1 MAFGFGSNNNSTFG
15 GFGSSNTGGGFGST
29 NNNTTSGGSLFGGNT
44 ATSGGTSFGGGFGS
58 NNANSSSP
66 FGAAKPAFGAP
77 ASTSSGG
84 GVFGGGTSTSG
95 GFGSNAGGGFGS
107 SNTTSA
113 FGGNSGG
120 GLFGKPATSGFGST
134 PNPGGSL
141 FGGGSTS
148 GGFGSA
154 GSSNPFSLSTNNNSN
169 TSGGF
174 GGFGN
179 SPAAGNN
186 NNGTAAVP
194 FNPTNEKD
202 GTNGAT
208 QAYQSISFQEPY
220 KNKSFEEL
228 RVEDYAQGRRY
239 GNTNGQAGSFGT
251 TTGFGGFN
259 SNAGNANTG
268 GSTFGG
274 FGGSG
279 SNTGGGLFGNQA
291 ANNNSGGGLFG
302 AQNKPAGGGLFGNT
316 ASSAPSTGFG
326 TSTANSGSGLFGNN
340 ASNTSNPFGAS
351 SNTGGGLFGGSNNQT
366 TNTGGGLFGN
376 NATNQIKPAFGG
388 FGTSTQQ
395 NQQQSNPFG
404 GASSTNTGGGLFG
417 GQNQQNQQQSNPFG
431 GATNTNAGGGLFG
444 NKPAGGGLFG
454 STSNTNSGGGL
465 FGNSTTNNNSGGGLF
480 GNSTNNNS
488 SGGGLFGN
496 NQQQNNTGGGLFGN
510 NANQN
515 KPAGTGLFGNS
526 TSGTNAGG
534 GLFGNNSTSNTG
546 GSSLFGNTQN
556 KPAGT
561 SLFGGSTNTGGGGL
575 FGNTGNQQQNTGG
588 GLFGGGGSNAGTSL
602 FGGGQNQQQGNS
614 LFGGNQSQQQNQQNH
629 LTASLTGSPYGNE
642 QLFASLAAPSP
653 PVGPLATPLQ
663 GAKPAP
669 KKAPSLMASMRI
681 NTPVYTPRG
690 GAGSLG
696 KSTGY
701 GFTYSTYGTP
711 GSAYSGSLTPGAS
724 SMLKSTS
731 SFSSALTSRLN
742 KSFSM
747 GNLRSDSNT
756 PGLGADRPSLLRE
769 SALSP
774 PGSGRYSSGSV
785 RKLTI
790 DRSLRTDLF
799 GPSSKAGAEET
810 PQKSV
815 TFQKTPREEP
825 RPSSSNA
832 LVRTETNEDSQE
844 EESPGLHRAPPRPQP
859 NGRPEMSQANGTG
872 SALGTVPEDSAPR
885 SNSAP
890 ATQQRPAA
898 QPNHIVKG
906 ANGEYYVDPPIRDL
920 KNMSRKQ
927 LQNLGKL
934 TVGRHGYGWI
944 EFQGPIDLSTVPLDH
959 ICGDIVQLTTRQAT
973 VYKDDTDKPMMGRG
987 LNVPSII
994 HLENSWPRSHG
1005 GKRAVHATEGR
1016 LSEKHIQ
1023 RLQKVGGTRFE
1034 KYDPKTGI
1042 WTFKVDHFTTYGLDD
1057 DDDDEDME
1065 EHAGESSGLSEPPE
1079 TPGQGGDDTVQSFAT
1094 GADNEMDEQ
1103 PDDTF
1108 EFQLKRQ
1115 SHRVSIPGADPD
1127 VSFDYDD
1134 PSADEGM
1141 ESDEPVDQ
1149 TRDMENPFT
1158 SSDGGAVQAP
1168 SPGAVDR
1175 YHSSMMED
1183 DEVDEVEQEMPGAFV
1198 PEPQPPKSILKTR
1211 PTLTSPEKLA
1221 TDSWEDQLLRTVSP
1235 KKRDRQQLKDMQ
1247 QGFLRAK
1254 EQDGALDSPLKQS
1267 LFGRSMMGKS
1277 TGAGLGDSYLAT
1289 KSAKKG
1295 TFGRDDLG
1303 RSQAFK
1309 TSMDIMNSLWAT
1321 EKKASG
1327 FGTRTGFEYP
1337 YPKKARLSTSVEID
1351 EADAAFHNRVKPS
1364 FNPSTGILAYDAV
1377 PHTPPIS
1384 EGLAPAM
1391 QALVGAHKDV
1401 RFAKFVP
1408 AEDLDAATLE
1418 AQKSITAISEAQGDV
1433 MPLAS
1438 IDGSNVMFAGA
1449 VGQLERSIPAD
1460 PSARSALEGQE
1471 LAIWQLCS
1479 VLFDP
1484 VEVSAGQI
1492 LEQVPEEKR
1501 EAFADRMMVDS
1512 FKAFWAFVVEAIADE
1527 SIKRAATAEEK
1538 AIALLTKGDVSGACE
1553 MLVGNRENRLAVLI
1567 SQLEN
1572 NSKEMREVML
1582 KQIKSWQSRKDW
1594 SEMSDA
1600 VRALYSILAGEVC
1613 KVPGSL
1619 PKAAAED
1626 QADSFCIADRFG
1638 LSWQQSLALRVLY
1651 GGHDGLIDAI
1661 KAYIADLSAKDSA
1674 EPRPTSLWPVVDAK
1688 DAGHDTLFRLCELYA
1703 SGSRTEGDQLFEP
1716 QAVSGNTL
1724 NSRLAWELAI
1734 LLRAKGIVAVSRDN
1748 MALLTVNFAAE
1759 LENAGRVVDPARI
1772 LLHLEDDNARQ
1783 RAIEGLLERQAG
1795 SLPDPPTENAEPNTF
1810 THLTEAL
1817 NIPPEML
1824 YAAKSLYAQAS
1835 GNPLQQAQYLLQ
1847 SNDLDAAHEV
1857 LIHTVGPRAMIEQ
1870 DYDALSALVR
1880 SFPSTRHPVGWEH
1893 GGAVYLHLVQLLSM
1907 NYSRRHG
1914 PEGER
1919 LVQVLRRG
1927 VEGMEGEVVER
1938 RRRVAGLERKV
1949 AVREIRGLV
1958 EAVAREV
1965 LQEGEEEAGAEG
1977 AYQKQDSKAAR

>member
-1 MAFGFGSNNNSTFG
+1 RLAFWWKHRNI
-15 GFGSSNTGGGFGST
+15 GST
-29 NNNTTSGGSLFGGNT
+29 T
-44 ATSGGTSFGGGFGS
+44 FGGGFGS

-84 GVFGGGTSTSG
+84 GLFGGGTSTSG

-113 FGGNSGG
+113 FGGNTGG
-120 GLFGKPATSGFGST
+120 GLFSAKPATSGFGST
-134 PNPGGSL
+134 NTGGSL

-148 GGFGSA
+148 GGFGNA

-169 TSGGF
+169 AGGGFAGF
-174 GGFGN
+174 GGT
-179 SPAAGNN
+179 SAAGNN

-202 GTNGAT
+202 TANGAT
-208 QAYQSISFQEPY
+208 QAYQSISFQDPC

-259 SNAGNANTG
+259 SSASNTNTG

-291 ANNNSGGGLFG
+291 ANTNSAGGLFG
-302 AQNKPAGGGLFGNT
+302 AQNKPAGGSLFGNT

-326 TSTANSGSGLFGNN
+326 TSTANSGGGLFGNN
-340 ASNTSNPFGAS
+340 TSNTSNPFGAS
-351 SNTGGGLFGGSNNQT
+351 SNTGGGLFGGNNNQT

-376 NATNQIKPAFGG
+376 NATNQNKPAFGG

-395 NQQQSNPFG
+395 NQQQSNPF

-431 GATNTNAGGGLFG
+431 GASNTNTGGGLFG

-465 FGNSTTNNNSGGGLF
+465 FGNSTTNNTSGGGLF
-480 GNSTNNNS
+480 GNSTNNNNP
-488 SGGGLFGN
+488 GGGLFGN

-526 TSGTNAGG
+526 TSGTNTGG
-534 GLFGNNSTSNTG
+534 GLFGNNNTSNTG

-561 SLFGGSTNTGGGGL
+561 SLFGGSTNAGGGGL

-588 GLFGGGGSNAGTSL
+588 GLFGGGGSTAGTSL
-602 FGGGQNQQQGNS
+602 FGGGQSHQQGNS
-614 LFGGNQSQQQNQQNH
+614 LFGGNQSQQQQQQNH

-642 QLFASLAAPSP
+642 ELFASLAAPSP

-669 KKAPSLMASMRI
+669 RKAPSLMASMRI

-747 GNLRSDSNT
+747 GNLRSDSGT

-799 GPSSKAGAEET
+799 GPPSKAGAEET

-815 TFQKTPREEP
+815 TFQKTAREDP
-825 RPSSSNA
+825 SSSSNA
-832 LVRTETNEDSQE
+832 LVRTEINEDSQG

-859 NGRPEMSQANGTG
+859 NGRPEMAQTNGTG

-885 SNSAP
+885 SSSAP
-890 ATQQRPAA
+890 ATQQKPAA
-898 QPNHIVKG
+898 QPNYIVKG
-906 ANGEYYVDPPIRDL
+906 ANGEYYMEPPVRDL

-934 TVGRHGYGWI
+934 TVGRYGYGWI
-944 EFQGPIDLSTVPLDH
+944 EFQGPIDLSTVPLNH

-973 VYKDDTDKPMMGRG
+973 VYKDDTEKPMMGRG

-1005 GKRAVHATEGR
+1005 GKRAVNATEGR
-1016 LSEKHIQ
+1016 LLEKHIQ

-1042 WTFKVDHFTTYGLDD
+1042 WTFRVDHFTTYGLDD

-1065 EHAGESSGLSEPPE
+1065 EHVGESSGLSEPPE
-1079 TPGQGGDDTVQSFAT
+1079 TPDQGGDDTVQSFAT

-1149 TRDMENPFT
+1149 TQDMENPFT
-1158 SSDGGAVQAP
+1158 SSDGGAVQAL
-1168 SPGAVDR
+1168 SPGAVER
-1175 YHSSMMED
+1175 YHSSIMED
-1183 DEVDEVEQEMPGAFV
+1183 DEVDEVEQEMPGAFA

-1211 PTLTSPEKLA
+1211 PTMTSPEKLA
-1221 TDSWEDQLLRTVSP
+1221 TDSWEDQLLRTVNP

-1267 LFGRSMMGKS
+1267 LFGRSMMGRS
-1277 TGAGLGDSYLAT
+1277 TGPGLGDSYLAT

-1295 TFGRDDLG
+1295 TSGREDLG
-1303 RSQAFK
+1303 KSQAFK

-1321 EKKASG
+1321 ENKAPG
-1327 FGTRTGFEYP
+1327 FGARTGFEYP
-1337 YPKKARLSTSVEID
+1337 YPKKTRLSTSAEID
-1351 EADAAFHNRVKPS
+1351 EADVAFHNRVKPS

-1377 PHTPPIS
+1377 PATPPIS

-1401 RFAKFVP
+1401 RFARFVP

-1418 AQKSITAISEAQGDV
+1418 AQKSVTTISEAQGGA

-1438 IDGSNVMFAGA
+1438 IEGSNVMFAGA
-1449 VGQLERSIPAD
+1449 VSQLDRSLPAEL
-1460 PSARSALEGQE
+1460 SARSTSAKQE

-1479 VLFDP
+1479 ILFDP
-1484 VEVSAGQI
+1484 IEVSAGQI

-1501 EAFADRMMVDS
+1501 DLFAERMMLAS
-1512 FKAFWAFVVEAIADE
+1512 FKAFWAFVVESIADE
-1527 SIKRAATAEEK
+1527 GVKRAATSEEK
-1538 AIALLTKGDVSGACE
+1538 AIALLTKGDVGGACE
-1553 MLVGNRENRLAVLI
+1553 VLVGNRENRLAVLI
-1567 SQLEN
+1567 SQLEHT
-1572 NSKEMREVML
+1572 SKEMKEVML
-1582 KQIKSWQSRKDW
+1582 KQIKSWQARKDW

-1619 PKAAAED
+1619 PRAAAED

-1651 GGHDGLIDAI
+1651 GGHDSLIDAV
-1661 KAYIADLSAKDSA
+1661 KAYTTDLHADNSA
-1674 EPRPTSLWPVVDAK
+1674 EPRPTSMWPVADAK
-1688 DAGHDTLFRLCELYA
+1688 DAGDDTLFSLCELYA

-1716 QAVSGNTL
+1716 QAVSGSAF
-1724 NSRLAWELAI
+1724 NSRLPWQLAI

-1748 MALLTVNFAAE
+1748 MALLTVNFADE
-1759 LENAGRVVDPARI
+1759 LESAGRVADAARI
-1772 LLHLEDDNARQ
+1772 LLHLDDDRARQ
-1783 RAIEGLLERQAG
+1783 RAIEGLLARQAG
-1795 SLPDPPTENAEPNTF
+1795 NLGDPPTETEEPNTF
-1810 THLTEAL
+1810 SHLSEDL
-1817 NIPPEML
+1817 NIPQEML
-1824 YAAKSLYAQAS
+1824 YAAKSVYAKAT
-1835 GNPLQQAQYLLQ
+1835 GNPLQQARYLLR
-1847 SNDLDAAHEV
+1847 SNNLDAAHEV

-1870 DYDALSALVR
+1870 DFDALSTLIR
-1880 SFPSTRHPVGWEH
+1880 SFPSTRHPVGWQF

-1919 LVQVLRRG
+1919 LVQDLRRG
-1927 VEGMEGEVVER
+1927 VEGMEDEVGAR
-1938 RRRVAGLERKV
+1938 GKGAGLERKV
-1949 AVREIRGLV
+1949 AVREIRELV
-1958 EAVAREV
+1958 ESVARDV
-1965 LQEGEEEAGAEG
+1965 LQECEDAGVDGMSVDGDVVGGRGLEMFEAFRRAMGG
-1977 AYQKQDSKAAR
+1977 VV